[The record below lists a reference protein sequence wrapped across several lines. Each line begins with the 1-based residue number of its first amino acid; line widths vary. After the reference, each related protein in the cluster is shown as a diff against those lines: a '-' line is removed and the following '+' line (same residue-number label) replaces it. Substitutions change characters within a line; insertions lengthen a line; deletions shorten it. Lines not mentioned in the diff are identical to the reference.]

1 MQAQTRKWIG
11 SMILCTVFLLPG
23 TRVTGQPPK
32 TAQAT
37 IPFEFWIGDTLLP
50 AGDYQIEHVVS
61 STLVMF
67 RSKNGKTSQ
76 DAYMIPLDDS
86 VVNPDQAKLVFQVQN
101 GRHSLYALWGI
112 NGKRVMTSE
121 SGRPA
126 PAKENLLDVPVV
138 YR

>member
-1 MQAQTRKWIG
+1 MKTQTRKWIG
-11 SMILCTVFLLPG
+11 LAMLCLVLLLPG
-23 TRVTGQPPK
+23 TTVTGQQPK
-32 TAQAT
+32 IAQAT
-37 IPFEFWIGDTLLP
+37 IPFQFWIGDTLLP

-67 RSKNGKTSQ
+67 RSKNGETSQ
-76 DAYMIPLDDS
+76 DAYMVPLDDS
-86 VVNPDQAKLVFQVQN
+86 VVEPEQAKLIFRVQN

-112 NGKRVMTSE
+112 NGKRVMTAE

-126 PAKENLLDVPVV
+126 PAKENLLGVAVV